1 MTIGL
6 RGILIINESKED
18 ILNIKKFLS
27 VLVIALAMITIG
39 CQSGGI
45 APADVEQ
52 HLVILNTNDHH
63 GHPVSFYDY
72 PASDQ
77 GGISTR
83 ATFIDDVKMANPN
96 VLVVDAGDMNTGR
109 AESNFFNAEADII
122 GYNMAGY
129 DLMTMGNHEFDH
141 DYATMQEQIAL
152 SEFPWLCANVKK
164 DGKILENVQPYII
177 KEYGT
182 FKVAIIGLLDKGTED
197 TGSPENID
205 GLVFEDEVEVAK
217 ELVPMLQKKADIVI
231 AVVHMGLYDDPSK
244 GSKRLAAE
252 VPGIAVIV
260 DGHTHTKTKEPVFVK
275 NTVTGK
281 DVAIVQSFQWGLYM
295 GKTDLTFMNGEV
307 TNVDFELVPMNVR
320 KKVKDAEGNSTYPTV
335 GEELEKR
342 ADIEAVMQT
351 YVARVDAV
359 LSEVI
364 GSATD
369 VFSNENTRKME
380 TAIGDIVTDSQKW
393 FVENQ
398 GLEADFAFQNGGG
411 IRATLAGGEI
421 KKETVYEILPFDNS
435 ISLIELQGSD
445 VIALFD
451 KAATQV
457 GHGAMAQVSKEVK
470 FTIDSASSTVAELL
484 IDGEP
489 VNVDKVYKIALNSYL
504 ASGGDGYSM
513 FNNKLSYYETSL
525 MQRDAFIDYVIA
537 LGGTITPE
545 TDGRIT
551 IK

>member
-1 MTIGL
+1 
-6 RGILIINESKED
+6 
-18 ILNIKKFLS
+18 
-27 VLVIALAMITIG
+27 MITIG